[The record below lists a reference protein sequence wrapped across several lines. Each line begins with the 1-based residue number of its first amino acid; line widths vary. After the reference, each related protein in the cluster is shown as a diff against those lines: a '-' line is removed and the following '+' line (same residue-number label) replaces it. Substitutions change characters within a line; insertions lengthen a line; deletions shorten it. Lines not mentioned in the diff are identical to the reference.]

1 MPKAS
6 IVIPCYNAERFVR
19 DTVASAQAQ
28 TIADIEIIC
37 VDDGSTDQTLAVLEE
52 LVAGD
57 DRIQVISQEN
67 GGEGPARDA
76 GLRAAT
82 GEWLYFLDAD
92 DLMLPNLLER
102 AISRGEQTEAD
113 IVVFRTIM
121 LDDQTAE
128 QYVCDWSFKRDWVDE
143 DVFCPREHPNHVF
156 NSFQN
161 WVHNKLFRGSFVRKH
176 KLHMQQVH
184 RTADLLFT
192 CRALAEANL
201 IALLDEPL
209 YQYRV
214 NNAESAMATSDSYP
228 LDFYDGFVALKDS
241 LVENQTWNLYHDSF
255 VNWAIEG
262 IAVNLRVTRS
272 YEGFCTIVKK
282 LWQEGFAELDI
293 ADFPRSKSDM
303 AYYYDQIRPLVEG
316 SVEESLFRIAKSF
329 QGEQATTATIASNER
344 MNVRR
349 LEGNVARLEEDLKRE
364 RDTVAKRDR
373 RIAILEAELASA
385 REDFHNV
392 TNSWSFKI
400 GRAITAVP
408 RGVLHVIRHRRPR

>member
-28 TIADIEIIC
+28 TVTDIEIIC
-37 VDDGSTDQTLAVLEE
+37 VDDGSTDQTRTVLEE
-52 LVAGD
+52 LSAGD

-76 GLRAAT
+76 GLRATT

-92 DLMLPNLLER
+92 DIMLPNLLER

-113 IVVFRTIM
+113 IVVFRTLM

-128 QYVCDWSFKRDWVDE
+128 QYVCGWSFKRDWVDE
-143 DVFCPREHPNHVF
+143 DVFRPREYPDHVF

-176 KLHMQQVH
+176 NLHMQQVH

-209 YQYRV
+209 YKYRV
-214 NNAESAMATSDSYP
+214 NNAQSAMATSDSYP

-262 IAVNLRVTRS
+262 IAVNLRVSRS
-272 YEGFCTIVKK
+272 YEGFCAVAQK
-282 LWQEGFAELDI
+282 LQQEGFAELDI
-293 ADFPRSKSDM
+293 VDFPRAKSDM
-303 AYYYDQIRPLVEG
+303 TYYYDQVRPLVEG
-316 SVEESLFRIAKSF
+316 SVEEGLFRIAKSF

-364 RDTVAKRDR
+364 RDTVAERDR